1 MKTLFTLLL
10 VTVGF
15 GAVAQRSSSREVTTD
30 ERQLRIRVDI
40 EQPGRSIY
48 YSRSFDIAG
57 MDKESV
63 NELKSRILDSL
74 DRASSEQEGGV
85 AIVGRKREASLQ
97 RKRREEGQAT
107 YVSHADESRDNR
119 LEANA
124 SSSFSPSEVAP
135 SSVLVR
141 EDKENG
147 RLWMQYTFQKD
158 GEELIIERTA
168 NVVGKSEREK
178 QAIIKETERSFGIKT
193 GNQ

>member
-15 GAVAQRSSSREVTTD
+15 GAAAQRSSSKEVTTD

-57 MDKESV
+57 MDKDAV

-85 AIVGRKREASLQ
+85 AIVGRKREVASQ
-97 RKRREEGQAT
+97 RKRKADEQAI
-107 YVSHADESRDNR
+107 YVAHSDESRSNH
-119 LEANA
+119 LEASA

-168 NVVGKSEREK
+168 NVIGKSEREK
-178 QAIIKETERSFGIKT
+178 QAIIRETERSFGIKT